1 MPARTLSSRSSIR
14 FGPFELKP
22 LTGELCK
29 DGVRLKISGQP
40 LEILLILIVRGGEV
54 VARDEFRDSLWSSD
68 TFVDFEHSL
77 NTAIKRLR
85 VALDDD
91 VASPQYIETV
101 PRRGYRFIGEI
112 AEDKLGIESIAEHE
126 PVDVASAPQTQDTP
140 PATKSNTHLRLL
152 IALGAILCFV
162 GGFLFAK
169 LLEIFVH

>member
-1 MPARTLSSRSSIR
+1 MAARSLSSRSSIR

-40 LEILLILIVRGGEV
+40 LEILLILIVRAGEV
-54 VARDEFRDSLWSSD
+54 VARDELRDSLWSRD

-91 VASPQYIETV
+91 VTSPRYIETI

-112 AEDKLGIESIAEHE
+112 EEEAPIELITPTE
-126 PVDVASAPQTQDTP
+126 PVAVIGTPESFVASSVTP
-140 PATKSNTHLRLL
+140 SNARLKLL
-152 IALGAILCFV
+152 IGLGAILCFA

-169 LLEIFVH
+169 LLEYFTR